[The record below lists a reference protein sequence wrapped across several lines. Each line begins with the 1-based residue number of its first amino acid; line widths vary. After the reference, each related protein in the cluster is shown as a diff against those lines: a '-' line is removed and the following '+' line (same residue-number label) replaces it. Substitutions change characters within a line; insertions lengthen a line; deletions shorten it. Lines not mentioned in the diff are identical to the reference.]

1 MITPS
6 LKPIYMAETSFF
18 ISPLPSAII
27 SIKKEWVDAITIHI
41 RREGRAAEWMS
52 MMRSFEGVILMG
64 HQLPDHDAVGGM
76 AGLVAMAAEA
86 GAPVS
91 IAPGRPAEGLQPAID
106 RLAADGSPVITE
118 IPKNIARCVIIM
130 VDTQRS
136 TFCAHPEWLPLAGGV
151 AVIDHHLP
159 GLNPIKNPILDW
171 LDPKS
176 SSASELVACL
186 LTNARLSPTATQA
199 NLMLAGIMLDT
210 RRFSVCATERTFR
223 QASHLC
229 GWGARID
236 HVSSY
241 FEDRI
246 ETYIARSQVV
256 HDAIIEGN
264 MAFSVISVEING
276 VRVIAAQAADELI
289 SLRGIYAAFVACA
302 DGDVTV
308 VSVRAREGLSAVSW
322 VSALGGGGTSTAAG
336 LQLSGVT
343 PWRAI
348 ELIRSNIGSL
358 QI

>member
-1 MITPS
+1 
-6 LKPIYMAETSFF
+6 
-18 ISPLPSAII
+18 
-27 SIKKEWVDAITIHI
+27 
-41 RREGRAAEWMS
+41 
-52 MMRSFEGVILMG
+52 MMRSFEEIILMG

-76 AGLVAMAAEA
+76 AGLVALAAKA
-86 GAPVS
+86 GVPVS
-91 IAPGRPAEGLQPAID
+91 IAPGRPAEGLQPVID
-106 RLAADGSPVITE
+106 RLATEGVPVLKD
-118 IPKNIARCVIIM
+118 IPKNITRSVIIM

-136 TFCAHPEWLPLAGGV
+136 TFTAHPEWLPLAGGV
-151 AVIDHHLP
+151 AVIDHHLA
-159 GLNPIKNPILDW
+159 GLNPIINPILDW
-171 LDPKS
+171 LDPQS

-186 LTNARLSPTATQA
+186 LADARLSPTATQA

-210 RRFSVCATERTFR
+210 RRFTVCATERTFR

-229 GWGARID
+229 GWGAQID
-236 HVSSY
+236 RVRSY

-264 MAFSVISVEING
+264 MAFSIISDNIIG

-289 SLRGIYAAFVACA
+289 SLRGIHAAFVACA

-308 VSVRAREGLSAVSW
+308 VSVRAREGLSAVRW
-322 VSALGGGGTSTAAG
+322 VSAFGGGGTSTAAG
-336 LQLSGVT
+336 LQLRAVK

-348 ELIRSNIGSL
+348 ELIRSNIGSF